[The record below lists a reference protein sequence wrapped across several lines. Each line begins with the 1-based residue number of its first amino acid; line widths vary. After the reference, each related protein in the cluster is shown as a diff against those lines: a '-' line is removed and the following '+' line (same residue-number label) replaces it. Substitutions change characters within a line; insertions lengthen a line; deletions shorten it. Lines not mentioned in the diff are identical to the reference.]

1 MKHLQQ
7 IRKQQVVCLRQIITL
22 LMATKPCAEYIYF
35 MAGNTW
41 HGNTLSISHMYIPRI
56 KVQVSVWPD
65 HVNESQLVLADLE
78 NNNASN
84 I

>member
-1 MKHLQQ
+1 MFETNHN
-7 IRKQQVVCLRQIITL
+7 VVDGNKAMCRV
-22 LMATKPCAEYIYF
+22 YF